1 MGGWSVDPTPAL
13 IQGSAVLGI
22 IGLTLTWY
30 GGMSKYAGFYDT
42 ALAWRQVFWGILIGG
57 VAAWLLDLGS
67 FQPQYRILTGGTTED
82 VRFNLFEYV
91 LVIAV
96 ITAVFHFMLRRESVR
111 TSRAEPTSG
120 WALGAAVGSMISF
133 RFIVRRFEVHDT
145 FELDAHGLI
154 LIASVLL
161 AAVLIP
167 RSEAILGA
175 WHGYGIQEGSG
186 VRAFLRASL
195 LRATLHLTLPWAI
208 LLPLY
213 GWVFLVPFVLL
224 GSRAATR
231 TWLWAAVPKEARRRL
246 RRIWADAARSNR
258 PSNTVI
264 TEEAE

>member
-1 MGGWSVDPTPAL
+1 
-13 IQGSAVLGI
+13 
-22 IGLTLTWY
+22 
-30 GGMSKYAGFYDT
+30 
-42 ALAWRQVFWGILIGG
+42 
-57 VAAWLLDLGS
+57 
-67 FQPQYRILTGGTTED
+67 
-82 VRFNLFEYV
+82 
-91 LVIAV
+91 
-96 ITAVFHFMLRRESVR
+96 
-111 TSRAEPTSG
+111 
-120 WALGAAVGSMISF
+120 MISF

-161 AAVLIP
+161 ATVLIP

-195 LRATLHLTLPWAI
+195 LRATLHLTLLGDPASVVW
-208 LLPLY
+208 LGLPRPVRVARIESGHANLA
-213 GWVFLVPFVLL
+213 L
-224 GSRAATR
+224 GSG
-231 TWLWAAVPKEARRRL
+231 PEEARRRL